1 MLDTS
6 TTPRVSG
13 AARPQRAGLMLA
25 LACGLLA
32 AARPASGQNDQNRRP
47 PVIDIHV
54 HTLGG
59 FPGGTPMCPF
69 PPQFLASD
77 PRTQEAASGWSK
89 QDCALPLQAS
99 KSPDEYMKA
108 VLAEWE
114 RLNVTAVV
122 MGDPA
127 SVRKWKA
134 AAPARVIMGTSF
146 MNSPTAGAYDPV
158 EQLRTHF
165 TTGGFRVMGEIGLQY
180 QGVSPSDMSVD
191 KYFAL
196 AEELDIPVAVHMG
209 TGGSGRANVT
219 MPRFRGS
226 MGDPLLLEELLAR
239 HPKLRLWIMHAGY
252 PMIDNLLTL
261 LQANSHVYVDVAG
274 LIWSYPRLEVDRY
287 IRRIVEAG
295 FGDRLMFGTDQ
306 LVWPKLMETS
316 IAVIDQ
322 ASYLTPQQKRDILY
336 HNAARFLRLDKADGA
351 SGTSPARP

>member
-1 MLDTS
+1 MLRTHSMTS
-6 TTPRVSG
+6 RLGSAG
-13 AARPQRAGLMLA
+13 AALAFACLMSA
-25 LACGLLA
+25 TADV
-32 AARPASGQNDQNRRP
+32 ASAQNDQARKP
-47 PVIDIHV
+47 PIIDIHV
-54 HTLGG
+54 HTFGG

-77 PRTQEAASGWSK
+77 PRGPEATIGWSK
-89 QDCALPLQAS
+89 QDCALPLQPSAT
-99 KSPDEYMKA
+99 PEEYMKA

-122 MGDPA
+122 MGDVA

-134 AAPARVIMGTSF
+134 AAPSRVIMGTSF
-146 MNSPTAGAYDPV
+146 MNSPTAGQYEPLD
-158 EQLRTHF
+158 QLRAHF
-165 TTGGFRVMGEIGLQY
+165 TSGGFKVMGEIGLQY
-180 QGVSPSDMSVD
+180 QGMSPSDMSVD
-191 KYFAL
+191 QYFAL

-209 TGGSGRANVT
+209 TGGSGRANVA
-219 MPRFRGS
+219 MPKFRGS

-274 LIWSYPRLEVDRY
+274 LIWSYPRKEIDGY
-287 IRRIVEAG
+287 IQRIVEGG

-316 IAVIDQ
+316 IEVIDR
-322 ASYLTPQQKRDILY
+322 ANYLTPQQKRDILY
-336 HNAARFLRLDKADGA
+336 NNAARFLRLDRADTTSGRGA
-351 SGTSPARP
+351 GGPR